1 LALGVIVAPS
11 YWAPGYYSPPVY
23 SPPTTVYA
31 EPDPAQYWYYCTDPQ
46 GYYPYVTDCPSGWLQ
61 VVPRGPAR

>member
-1 LALGVIVAPS
+1 MIVAPS

-31 EPDPAQYWYYCTDPQ
+31 EPDPAQYWYYCTAPQ

-61 VVPRGPAR
+61 VVPRGPTR